1 VTPPAI
7 LDDVNVETPART
19 RPKVGF
25 VSLGCP
31 KNLVD
36 SEVMMGML
44 HHNGAELTPRAED
57 AEIIVINTC
66 SFIDSAKQESV
77 NTILEMVQHK
87 QQNGGK
93 AQRIVVAGCLVERYR
108 DEIQKNIPEV
118 DAVVGTGELEAIL
131 AAAGLTPSGHAQ
143 SNSPFNIL
151 PQGTPEATIH
161 THAIGMAQTD
171 GEVAYLESASQ
182 QLIDRAPSAVSQHSR
197 PLADPERDREIA
209 PQLRIVQSLA
219 ETGTTHGDEPL
230 NHTGDHIAHLPA
242 GIDAGNTS
250 RPEGDL
256 RQQQGRFSRESW
268 DGATAALPEYL
279 YNDATPR
286 ILTTPRASA
295 YIKIAEGCDHP
306 CSFCIIP
313 QLRGK
318 FRSRRMSSIIAEAE
332 NLIKQGVR
340 EITLIGQDT
349 TCYGEDLGFTD
360 GLATLLDALAVL
372 PGLRWLR
379 FLYTYPNKVTT
390 RLLETMA
397 KHDTIAKYL
406 DVPLQHASASVLKTM
421 KRGGN
426 AQIFLD
432 LIAKARRIVPGI
444 VVRTSFIVG
453 FPGETEADYKELEAF
468 ITAAK
473 IDWLGVF
480 TYSDEEGAAA
490 FNLADDTKVPS
501 RTIQARRRKLMK
513 LQQKISTKAK
523 AEWVGREIDLLVE
536 GESEE
541 TELLWEGRTSL
552 HAPEI
557 DGKVF
562 INDFGPHETLVPGT
576 FYRAEIT
583 ESHDYDVVARI
594 LE

>member
-1 VTPPAI
+1 VTPSATI
-7 LDDVNVETPART
+7 EETPLGTSAPARPQT
-19 RPKVGF
+19 RPKIGF

-36 SEVMMGML
+36 SEVMMGLL
-44 HHNGAELTPRAED
+44 HHAGGELTPNAED
-57 AEIIVINTC
+57 AEILVVNTC

-93 AQRIVVAGCLVERYR
+93 AQRLIVAGCLVERYR

-131 AAAGLTPSGHAQ
+131 TAAGLTPQQAPTSD
-143 SNSPFNIL
+143 SPFNIL
-151 PQGTPEATIH
+151 SQGSH
-161 THAIGMAQTD
+161 TEIIA
-171 GEVAYLESASQ
+171 
-182 QLIDRAPSAVSQHSR
+182 RAPSAVSQHSR
-197 PLADPERDREIA
+197 PEADA
-209 PQLRIVQSLA
+209 SSAQLQIEQEVV
-219 ETGTTHGDEPL
+219 
-230 NHTGDHIAHLPA
+230 
-242 GIDAGNTS
+242 TS

-256 RQQQGRFSRESW
+256 RQQQGRFSRASW

-279 YNDATPR
+279 YSDETPR

-318 FRSRRMSSIIAEAE
+318 FRSRRMSSIVAEAE

-349 TCYGEDLGFTD
+349 TCYGEDLGFTE
-360 GLATLLDALAVL
+360 GLAQLLDALAVL

-397 KHDTIAKYL
+397 KHDTISKYL
-406 DVPLQHASASVLKTM
+406 DVPLQHASASVLKRM

-426 AQIFLD
+426 SQIFLD

-444 VVRTSFIVG
+444 VIRTSFIVG

-490 FNLADDTKVPS
+490 FNLEDELKVPN
-501 RTIQARRRKLMK
+501 RTIQSRRRKLMK

-523 AEWVGREIDLLVE
+523 AEWIGREIDLLVE

>member
-1 VTPPAI
+1 MTPSVTI
-7 LDDVNVETPART
+7 EETPLGTSIPAPSQT
-19 RPKVGF
+19 RPKIGF

-36 SEVMMGML
+36 SEVMMGLL
-44 HHNGAELTPRAED
+44 HHAGGELTPNAED
-57 AEIIVINTC
+57 AEILVVNTC

-93 AQRIVVAGCLVERYR
+93 AQRLIVAGCLVERYR

-131 AAAGLTPSGHAQ
+131 TAAGLTPQQAPASD
-143 SNSPFNIL
+143 SPFNIL
-151 PQGTPEATIH
+151 SQGSH
-161 THAIGMAQTD
+161 TEIIA
-171 GEVAYLESASQ
+171 
-182 QLIDRAPSAVSQHSR
+182 RAPSAVSQHSR
-197 PLADPERDREIA
+197 PESDASSA
-209 PQLRIVQSLA
+209 QLQIEQEVV
-219 ETGTTHGDEPL
+219 
-230 NHTGDHIAHLPA
+230 
-242 GIDAGNTS
+242 TS

-256 RQQQGRFSRESW
+256 RQQQGRFSRASW

-279 YNDATPR
+279 YSDETPR

-318 FRSRRMSSIIAEAE
+318 FRSRRMSSIVAEAE

-349 TCYGEDLGFTD
+349 TCYGEDLGLTE
-360 GLATLLDALAVL
+360 GLAQLLDALAVL

-397 KHDTIAKYL
+397 KHDTISKYL
-406 DVPLQHASASVLKTM
+406 DVPLQHASASVLKRM

-444 VVRTSFIVG
+444 VIRTSFIVG

-490 FNLADDTKVPS
+490 FNLEDELKVPN
-501 RTIQARRRKLMK
+501 RTIQSRRRKLMK